1 MAALSIR
8 AITQATER
16 LNFMDHF
23 AYHGGALHAE
33 DVPLAK
39 IAEAVGTPF
48 YCYSAATLTHQYKTF
63 TEALEGLD
71 AVVCFAVKA
80 NANLAVLRTLAKLGA
95 GGDVVSGGELTRALI
110 AGMPADKIVF
120 SGVGKTEAEIEQAL
134 VAGIRSINAESVP
147 ELDAINRVAKRLGKT
162 ATVTLRINPDVDA
175 HTHAKITTGLN
186 ENKFGIEWTEAH
198 RVIAEARDLGNVRI
212 VGLAVHIGSQ
222 LTQLEPF
229 REAFIRVRDLVAML
243 RADGIAITH
252 LDLGGGL
259 GIPYEQ
265 GGETPNPPDYGKIVR
280 ETVGDLGCKLAFE
293 PGRLIVGN
301 AGILV
306 TKVIYMKDGATRRF
320 AIVDAAMNDLI
331 RPALYDA
338 KHEIVPVSAT
348 NEPPEIVDV
357 VGPVCET
364 GDTFATQLALAP
376 VKAGDLLA
384 IRSAGAYG
392 AVMSSTYNSR
402 DLIPEVLVQGHDF
415 AIVRKRM
422 GLQAFLDHEQYPD
435 WLDSR

>member
-1 MAALSIR
+1 
-8 AITQATER
+8 
-16 LNFMDHF
+16 MDHF
-23 AYHGGALHAE
+23 NYQGGALGAE
-33 DVPLAK
+33 DVPLAR

-48 YCYSAATLTHQYKTF
+48 YCYSTATLERHYRVF
-63 TEALEGLD
+63 EEALAGLD
-71 AVVCFAVKA
+71 ATICFAVKA
-80 NANLAVLRTLAKLGA
+80 NSNLAVLRTLAKLGA
-95 GGDVVSGGELTRALI
+95 GADVVSGGELARALA
-110 AGMPADKIVF
+110 AGMPAEKIVF
-120 SGVGKTEAEIEQAL
+120 SGVGKTDGEIEQAL

-186 ENKFGIEWTEAH
+186 ENKFGIEWTAAH
-198 RVIAEARDLGNVRI
+198 QVIAEARDLGNVRI

-222 LTQLEPF
+222 LTELEPF

-243 RADGIAITH
+243 RADGVQITH

-259 GIPYEQ
+259 GVPYDGSEIP
-265 GGETPNPPDYGKIVR
+265 PPADYGRIVK
-280 ETVGDLGCKLAFE
+280 ETVGDLGCRLAFE

-301 AGILV
+301 AGVLV
-306 TKVIYMKDGATRRF
+306 TRVIYVKDGATRRF
-320 AIVDAAMNDLI
+320 VIVDAAMNDLL

-338 KHEIVPVSAT
+338 KHEIVPVSVT
-348 NEPPEIVDV
+348 NEAPELVDV

-384 IRSAGAYG
+384 IRTAGAYG
-392 AVMSSTYNSR
+392 SVMSSTYNSR
-402 DLIPEVLVQGHDF
+402 DLVPEVLVRGTEF
-415 AIVRKRM
+415 AVVRKRI
-422 GLQAFLDHEQYPD
+422 GLQTFLDHEQFPA
-435 WLDSR
+435 WMEGTP

>member
-1 MAALSIR
+1 
-8 AITQATER
+8 
-16 LNFMDHF
+16 MDDF
-23 AYHGGALHAE
+23 NYQSGALNAE

-39 IAEAVGTPF
+39 IADAVGTPF
-48 YCYSAATLTHQYKTF
+48 YCYSQATIERQFRIFADALT
-63 TEALEGLD
+63 GLD
-71 AVVCFAVKA
+71 ATVCFAVKA
-80 NANLAVLRTLAKLGA
+80 NSNLAVLRTLAKLGA
-95 GGDVVSGGELTRALI
+95 GADVVSGGELTRALA

-134 VAGIRSINAESVP
+134 VAGIRSINAESEP
-147 ELDAINRVAKRLGKT
+147 ELGAINRVAKRLGKT
-162 ATVTLRINPDVDA
+162 AIVTLRINPDVDA

-186 ENKFGIEWTEAH
+186 ENKFGIEWTAAH
-198 RVIAEARDLGNVRI
+198 RVIADARDLGNVRI

-222 LTQLEPF
+222 ITEYEPF

-243 RADGIAITH
+243 RADGVAITH

-259 GIPYEQ
+259 GVPYDGEDIP
-265 GGETPNPPDYGKIVR
+265 PPAEYGQIVR
-280 ETVGDLGCKLAFE
+280 ETVGDLGCRLAFE

-301 AGILV
+301 AGVLV
-306 TKVIYMKDGATRRF
+306 TRVIYVKDGATRRF
-320 AIVDAAMNDLI
+320 AIVDAAMNDLL

-348 NEPPEIVDV
+348 NEAPELVDV

-384 IRSAGAYG
+384 IRTAGAYG
-392 AVMSSTYNSR
+392 SVMSSTYNSR
-402 DLIPEVLVQGHDF
+402 DLVPEVLVRGADF
-415 AIVRKRM
+415 AVVRKRI
-422 GLQAFLDHEQYPD
+422 GLQTFLDHEQFPD
-435 WLDSR
+435 WMDR

>member
-1 MAALSIR
+1 
-8 AITQATER
+8 
-16 LNFMDHF
+16 
-23 AYHGGALHAE
+23 
-33 DVPLAK
+33 
-39 IAEAVGTPF
+39 
-48 YCYSAATLTHQYKTF
+48 
-63 TEALEGLD
+63 
-71 AVVCFAVKA
+71 
-80 NANLAVLRTLAKLGA
+80 
-95 GGDVVSGGELTRALI
+95 
-110 AGMPADKIVF
+110 
-120 SGVGKTEAEIEQAL
+120 
-134 VAGIRSINAESVP
+134 VP

-162 ATVTLRINPDVDA
+162 AQVILRINPDVDA

-186 ENKFGIEWTEAH
+186 ENKFGIEWTAAH
-198 RVIAEARDLGNVRI
+198 QVIAEARDLGNVRI

-222 LTQLEPF
+222 LTELEPF

-259 GIPYEQ
+259 GVPYD
-265 GGETPNPPDYGKIVR
+265 GSETPPPADYGRIVR
-280 ETVGDLGCKLAFE
+280 ETVGDLGCRLAFE

-301 AGILV
+301 AGVLV
-306 TKVIYMKDGATRRF
+306 TRVIYVKDGATRRF
-320 AIVDAAMNDLI
+320 VIVDAAMNDLL

-348 NEPPEIVDV
+348 NEAPELVDV

-384 IRSAGAYG
+384 IRTAGAYG

-402 DLIPEVLVQGHDF
+402 DLVPEVLVRGADF
-415 AIVRKRM
+415 AVVRQRI
-422 GLQAFLDHEQYPD
+422 GLQTFLDHEQFPA
-435 WLDSR
+435 WMEGK

>member
-1 MAALSIR
+1 
-8 AITQATER
+8 
-16 LNFMDHF
+16 MDHF
-23 AYHGGALHAE
+23 NYHGGALSAE

-39 IAEAVGTPF
+39 IADAVGTPF
-48 YCYSAATLTHQYKTF
+48 YCYSTATLERHYRVF
-63 TEALEGLD
+63 EDALKGLD
-71 AVVCFAVKA
+71 ATICFAVKA
-80 NANLAVLRTLAKLGA
+80 NGNLAVLRTLARLGA
-95 GGDVVSGGELTRALI
+95 GADVVSGGELTRALT

-120 SGVGKTEAEIEQAL
+120 SGVGKTDAEIELAL
-134 VAGIRSINAESVP
+134 KAGIRSINAESVP
-147 ELDAINRVAKRLGKT
+147 ELDAINRIAKRLGTT
-162 ATVTLRINPDVDA
+162 AIVTLRINPDVDA
-175 HTHAKITTGLN
+175 HTHAKITTGLT
-186 ENKFGIEWTEAH
+186 ENKFGVEWTAAH
-198 RVIAEARDLGNVRI
+198 QVIAAARDLGHVKI

-222 LTQLEPF
+222 LTELGPF

-243 RADGIAITH
+243 RADGVQISH

-259 GIPYEQ
+259 GVPYD
-265 GGETPNPPDYGKIVR
+265 GSETPPPADYGRIVR

-301 AGILV
+301 AGVLV
-306 TKVIYMKDGATRRF
+306 TRVIYVKDGATRRF
-320 AIVDAAMNDLI
+320 VIVDAAMNDLL

-348 NEPPEIVDV
+348 NEAPEPVDV

-384 IRSAGAYG
+384 IRTAGAYG

-402 DLIPEVLVQGHDF
+402 DLVPEVLVRGADF
-415 AIVRKRM
+415 AVVRKRM
-422 GLQAFLDHEQYPD
+422 GLQAFLDHEQFPAWMD
-435 WLDSR
+435 G

>member
-1 MAALSIR
+1 
-8 AITQATER
+8 
-16 LNFMDHF
+16 MDHF
-23 AYHGGALHAE
+23 NYHGSALNAE

-39 IAEAVGTPF
+39 IADAVGTPF
-48 YCYSAATLTHQYKTF
+48 YCYSQATIERHYRVF
-63 TEALEGLD
+63 TEALSGLD
-71 AVVCFAVKA
+71 ATVCFSVKS
-80 NANLAVLRTLAKLGA
+80 NGNLAVLRTLAKLGA
-95 GGDVVSGGELTRALI
+95 GADVVSGGELTRALI
-110 AGMPADKIVF
+110 AGMSPANIVF
-120 SGVGKTEAEIEQAL
+120 SGVGKTEAEIEQAI

-175 HTHAKITTGLN
+175 HTHAKITTGRY
-186 ENKFGIEWTEAH
+186 ENKFGIEWTAAH
-198 RVIAEARDLGNVRI
+198 QVIAEARDLGNVRI

-222 LTQLEPF
+222 LTELEPF

-243 RADGIAITH
+243 RADGVAITH

-259 GIPYEQ
+259 GVPYD
-265 GGETPNPPDYGKIVR
+265 GSETPPPADYGKIVR
-280 ETVGDLGCKLAFE
+280 ETVGDLGCRLAFE

-301 AGILV
+301 AGVLV
-306 TKVIYMKDGATRRF
+306 TRVIYVKDGATRRF
-320 AIVDAAMNDLI
+320 VIVDAAMNDLL

-338 KHEIVPVSAT
+338 KHEIVPVCAT
-348 NEPPEIVDV
+348 NEAPELVDV

-384 IRSAGAYG
+384 IRTAGAYG

-402 DLIPEVLVQGHDF
+402 DLVPEVLVRGADF
-415 AIVRKRM
+415 AVVRKRI
-422 GLQAFLDHEQYPD
+422 GLQTFLDHEQFPA
-435 WLDSR
+435 WMEGK